1 MTPDPTSTKTPATS
15 FPIDTVVA
23 QRWSPRGFDPD
34 QVLSHDEIGS
44 LLEAARW
51 SPSASNSQPWRF
63 VVAPRG
69 SAEHRSVAAALEG
82 SNALW
87 APDAAL
93 LVVACSRTVD
103 DAGRPLRWAMY
114 DLGQSVAWLTVQAE
128 SMGLSVHQ
136 MAGFDRGAVTQSLG
150 LGEQVEPVTV
160 VAIGRF
166 DSDAELPA
174 ALQEREVSGR
184 ERLGVNDIV
193 LGGWSVS

>member
-1 MTPDPTSTKTPATS
+1 MTLDPSRAKSAPTGYPVD
-15 FPIDTVVA
+15 PLVA
-23 QRWSPRGFDPD
+23 GRWSPRGFDPV
-34 QVLSHDEIGS
+34 QMLAPDEIGS

-51 SPSASNSQPWRF
+51 SPSASNSQPWNF

-69 SAEHRSVAAALEG
+69 SVDHGHIAATLEG

-87 APDAAL
+87 APHAAL
-93 LVVACSRTVD
+93 LVVACARTVD

-136 MAGFDRGAVTQSLG
+136 MAGFDRDAVTQSLD
-150 LGEQVEPVTV
+150 LPEHVEPVTV

-166 DSDAELPA
+166 DPDADLPD
-174 ALQEREVSGR
+174 ALREREDAGR
-184 ERLGVNDIV
+184 ERLSLDDIV
-193 LGGWSVS
+193 LRGWPVG